1 MSAYQVD
8 TDMIDLIVSAGI
20 MYDFTGERRPVV
32 LSAHFR
38 NDVTIYTDAARECVR
53 VLGEGSGGMLSV
65 FECDSTG
72 PRYWSVTDIG
82 TMIGRELVAANVASV
97 AARYP
102 RDTFADRV
110 GGMVTYLPDD
120 YAFRPVSRSR
130 FADYA
135 HVFGALACFEY
146 QSCETGED
154 TLADRIV
161 DGVRRVVAMRVADAG
176 GASWSWSRDYVADRE
191 RELRASFVAGSAVI
205 S

>member
-8 TDMIDLIVSAGI
+8 SDMIDLIVSAGI
-20 MYDFTGERRPVV
+20 MYDWTGERRPVL
-32 LSAHFR
+32 LSAYFR
-38 NDVTIYTDAARECVR
+38 TDVTIYTDAARECVR
-53 VLGEGSGGMLSV
+53 YVPNGGQPWSV

-72 PRYWSVTDIG
+72 PRYWSVNDIG

-102 RDTFADRV
+102 RDTFTDRI
-110 GGMVTYLPDD
+110 GGMVGYLPAD

-146 QSCETGED
+146 QSCETGDD
-154 TLADRIV
+154 TLADRIAER
-161 DGVRRVVAMRVADAG
+161 VRRIVAMRVADDS
-176 GASWSWSRDYVADRE
+176 GASWSWSRDYVADCE
-191 RELRASFVAGSAVI
+191 RELRASLSAGVK
-205 S
+205 